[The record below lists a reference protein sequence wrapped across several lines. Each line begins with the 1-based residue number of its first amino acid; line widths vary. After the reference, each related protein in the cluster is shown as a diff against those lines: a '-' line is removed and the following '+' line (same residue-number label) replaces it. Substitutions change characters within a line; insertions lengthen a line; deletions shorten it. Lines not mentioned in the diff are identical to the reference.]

1 MANKRYQLGDKFS
14 LNFDYDGM
22 LLYAMNTT
30 LDTSVN
36 DLEKLLDSFEDVNYH
51 REAAP
56 LYDLIEHI
64 KYQNEYGANE
74 VTRENI
80 NESLLAFRKEVQ
92 DTMKIF
98 EKWLMKEKKS
108 SITKVIGVFGGRFQP
123 FGPHHK
129 KVYDWLKRQF
139 DDENTIENNAPNL
152 LDDYNE
158 MIRLFNKEQAE
169 EKEKLTIDD
178 IRELVKSIPNDAKL
192 GEYIRKRI

>member
-51 REAAP
+51 RESAP

-80 NESLLAFRKEVQ
+80 KESLLAFRKEVQ
-92 DTMKIF
+92 DTMKQF
-98 EKWLMKEKKS
+98 EK
-108 SITKVIGVFGGRFQP
+108 
-123 FGPHHK
+123 
-129 KVYDWLKRQF
+129 
-139 DDENTIENNAPNL
+139 ENTIENNAPNL

>member
-92 DTMKIF
+92 DTMK
-98 EKWLMKEKKS
+98 
-108 SITKVIGVFGGRFQP
+108 
-123 FGPHHK
+123 
-129 KVYDWLKRQF
+129 QF
-139 DDENTIENNAPNL
+139 
-152 LDDYNE
+152 
-158 MIRLFNKEQAE
+158 

>member
-80 NESLLAFRKEVQ
+80 KESLLAFRKEVQ
-92 DTMKIF
+92 DTMKQF
-98 EKWLMKEKKS
+98 EK
-108 SITKVIGVFGGRFQP
+108 
-123 FGPHHK
+123 
-129 KVYDWLKRQF
+129 
-139 DDENTIENNAPNL
+139 ENTIENNAPNL

-192 GEYIRKRI
+192 GEYIRKRIQ

>member
-1 MANKRYQLGDKFS
+1 MANKRYQLGNKWSVD
-14 LNFDYDGM
+14 FDYDGM

-51 REAAP
+51 READP
-56 LYDLIEHI
+56 LYELIEHK

-74 VTRENI
+74 VTKENI
-80 NESLLAFRKEVQ
+80 KGSLLAFRKEVQ
-92 DTMKIF
+92 DTMKQI
-98 EKWLMKEKKS
+98 EKK
-108 SITKVIGVFGGRFQP
+108 
-123 FGPHHK
+123 
-129 KVYDWLKRQF
+129 
-139 DDENTIENNAPNL
+139 NTIENNAPNI

>member
-36 DLEKLLDSFEDVNYH
+36 DPEKLLDSFEDVNYH

-74 VTRENI
+74 VTKENI
-80 NESLLAFRKEVQ
+80 KESLLAFRKEVQ
-92 DTMKIF
+92 DTMKS
-98 EKWLMKEKKS
+98 WS
-108 SITKVIGVFGGRFQP
+108 SQIAK
-123 FGPHHK
+123 
-129 KVYDWLKRQF
+129 
-139 DDENTIENNAPNL
+139 ENTIENSAPNI

-158 MIRLFNKEQAE
+158 MVKSFNKEQE
-169 EKEKLTIDD
+169 EYGKLTIND
-178 IRELVKSIPNDAKL
+178 IKELVNIIPNDAKL

>member
-80 NESLLAFRKEVQ
+80 KESLLAFRKEVQ
-92 DTMKIF
+92 DTMKQF
-98 EKWLMKEKKS
+98 EK
-108 SITKVIGVFGGRFQP
+108 
-123 FGPHHK
+123 
-129 KVYDWLKRQF
+129 
-139 DDENTIENNAPNL
+139 ENTIENNAPNL
-152 LDDYNE
+152 LDDNNE

-169 EKEKLTIDD
+169 DYLKECI
-178 IRELVKSIPNDAKL
+178 EEQVKENTH
-192 GEYIRKRI
+192 G